1 MDECRA
7 YVRKLGLN
15 ISELY
20 VGAIYAESMM
30 TIVDTIRDPMKV
42 NQMKY
47 VEFLVFLCRI
57 AHEHYEGTPNKR
69 EPLYVKLDHL
79 MELLLSYVS
88 IPPIFRLGELF
99 EIEKAEHTKRFK
111 RKKRQLMQL

>member
-1 MDECRA
+1 MDECRF
-7 YVRKLGLN
+7 YVRKLGLR

-57 AHEHYEGTPNKR
+57 AHEHYEGTPYKR
-69 EPLYVKLDHL
+69 EALYSKLDHL
-79 MELLLSYVS
+79 MDLFLSYVGIPS
-88 IPPIFRLGELF
+88 IFKLGELF
-99 EIEKAEHTKRFK
+99 EAEKVENTKRFK
-111 RKKRQLMQL
+111 RKKRQLM